1 MDAVQFRYASL
12 GSGSSGNATVIE
24 ARCSD
29 RTTRLLLDCGFSVR
43 DTEKRLARLGL
54 TGQDIDALIITHEHE
69 DHIGGAAR
77 FVRKFGTPLYMSR
90 GTYNSVLNHNTRSCA
105 NLPVQFCTH
114 NQTVQIGLIHIHPY
128 TVPHDAREPLQFV
141 FELRAADITEPTAHK
156 RLGILTD
163 AGHVSPLMVEVLQGC
178 HALVLEYNYDAKKMS
193 ASSKYPPTLKQRIVG
208 AHGHLDNNDAHR
220 LLAQLIHSELTSVH
234 AAHLSRETNDVALV
248 TQMLDELLTPHN
260 IPYCVACQDEGFDWY
275 AVS

>member
-1 MDAVQFRYASL
+1 MDAVASRYASL

-29 RTTRLLLDCGFSVR
+29 WTTRLLLDCGFSVR

-105 NLPVQFCTH
+105 NLDVQFCTH
-114 NQTVQIGLIHIHPY
+114 NQALQIGLIHIHPY

-141 FELRAADITEPTAHK
+141 FELKDADVAHK

-163 AGHVSPLMVEVLQGC
+163 AGHVSPLMVRVLQGC
-178 HALVLEYNYDAKKMS
+178 HALVLEYNYDAQKMS
-193 ASSKYPPTLKQRIVG
+193 ASNKYPPTLKQRIVG
-208 AHGHLDNNDAHR
+208 AHGHLDNHDAHR
-220 LLAQLIHSELTSVH
+220 LLAQLIHSELGSVH

-248 TQMLDELLTPHN
+248 TQMLDELLTPHK
-260 IPYCVACQDEGFDWY
+260 IPFCVACQDEGFDWFE
-275 AVS
+275 V